1 VVDKD
6 DRFRLV
12 NPAWE
17 QAYGLTQEAAFGQ
30 RPDRLLPR
38 EVAKFLQTQTSVAR
52 RSGQSPRGELVLRV
66 GGKKRVFW
74 SVAFPLPGPD
84 GQRGVAGAV
93 AVEMTELRDAEAAV
107 RQSEEN
113 YRTLFE
119 SSPHPMWVV
128 APDGQ
133 RFLAVNAA
141 ALNLYGYARDEFLR
155 LPASALAQ
163 DGDGPDSSETG
174 LTHRSVTG
182 RLRQRHRTKDGQA
195 IEVEVAALPILYD
208 AQGAHLVMA
217 IDVTERRKLE
227 EQLRQ
232 AQKMEAVGRLAGG
245 VAHDFNNLLTVING
259 NAELLGQCSP
269 NEREAATLLKDIRE
283 AGDRAAGL
291 VRQLLT
297 FSRRQPTRVE
307 TIDLGRV
314 VSGLLGMFRRL
325 LGPRI
330 TIRFDPPA
338 ETVTVMADRGQL
350 EQVVVN
356 LAVNARDAM
365 PEGGVLE
372 LSVSRVGDRAHL
384 VVSDSGCGMTTE
396 VKRRIF
402 EPFFTTKGPDKGTG
416 LGLATV
422 YGIVQQA
429 GGEIEV
435 QSALGFGTTFQI
447 SLPMCAAPY
456 LTQVAQPS
464 APNRNGRALS
474 VLLVDDEE
482 VVRSF
487 ATAVLR
493 AGGHMVTEVCDGES
507 ALQLLG
513 TGTMVDVLVTDLT
526 MPGLGGW
533 ELAGQVRAIRPG
545 IGIVLSSGYA
555 PEGESM
561 ATQIDGVFLAKPF
574 PPVALLRAIDEVV
587 AEMPQSFM
595 PKTLCTGE
603 PAVSDL
609 IEVS

>member
-1 VVDKD
+1 
-6 DRFRLV
+6 
-12 NPAWE
+12 
-17 QAYGLTQEAAFGQ
+17 
-30 RPDRLLPR
+30 
-38 EVAKFLQTQTSVAR
+38 
-52 RSGQSPRGELVLRV
+52 
-66 GGKKRVFW
+66 
-74 SVAFPLPGPD
+74 
-84 GQRGVAGAV
+84 
-93 AVEMTELRDAEAAV
+93 
-107 RQSEEN
+107 
-113 YRTLFE
+113 
-119 SSPHPMWVV
+119 
-128 APDGQ
+128 
-133 RFLAVNAA
+133 
-141 ALNLYGYARDEFLR
+141 
-155 LPASALAQ
+155 
-163 DGDGPDSSETG
+163 
-174 LTHRSVTG
+174 
-182 RLRQRHRTKDGQA
+182 
-195 IEVEVAALPILYD
+195 
-208 AQGAHLVMA
+208 
-217 IDVTERRKLE
+217 
-227 EQLRQ
+227 
-232 AQKMEAVGRLAGG
+232 
-245 VAHDFNNLLTVING
+245 
-259 NAELLGQCSP
+259 
-269 NEREAATLLKDIRE
+269 
-283 AGDRAAGL
+283 
-291 VRQLLT
+291 
-297 FSRRQPTRVE
+297 
-307 TIDLGRV
+307 
-314 VSGLLGMFRRL
+314 
-325 LGPRI
+325 
-330 TIRFDPPA
+330 
-338 ETVTVMADRGQL
+338 
-350 EQVVVN
+350 
-356 LAVNARDAM
+356 
-365 PEGGVLE
+365 
-372 LSVSRVGDRAHL
+372 
-384 VVSDSGCGMTTE
+384 MTTE